1 MRAVAVSLIAVALA
15 IVGLAIG
22 KAVGA
27 AVYDAV
33 VGAGAASGLCEAS
46 WLGERLEE
54 LGLRRWLEDL
64 MSACFFLIFLA
75 LGTAVAI
82 ELATSRKP

>member
-1 MRAVAVSLIAVALA
+1 MRAVVALLIAVALA
-15 IVGLAIG
+15 VVGLAIG

-33 VGAGAASGLCEAS
+33 AGVGAASGLCEAS
-46 WLGERLEE
+46 WLGERLEG

-64 MSACFFLIFLA
+64 MGASFFLTFLA
-75 LGTAVAI
+75 LGTAMAI
-82 ELATSRKP
+82 ELATTRKP

>member
-1 MRAVAVSLIAVALA
+1 MRVIAALLIAVALA
-15 IVGLAIG
+15 VVGLAIG

-46 WLGERLEE
+46 WLGERLDE

-64 MSACFFLIFLA
+64 MGACFFLIFLA
-75 LGTAVAI
+75 LGMAMTI